1 MVEHLIAHPI
11 TAQWRLNMATTGKC
25 LCGAI
30 EVTLNKDPKELVAC
44 YCTSC
49 QKASGSAASFNI
61 VMEDDACDVS
71 RGVTKIF
78 KDTADSGA
86 DLERHFCGDCGSPI
100 YGVTTSYSGKKIFRA
115 ALFSEEKD
123 MHVVTNIWT
132 DSAPEWA
139 ALHQGVPSHGK
150 SRS

>member
-1 MVEHLIAHPI
+1 M
-11 TAQWRLNMATTGKC
+11 TTTGEC

-30 EVTLNKDPKELVAC
+30 EVTLNNDPKELVAC

-49 QKASGSAASFNI
+49 QKASGGAASFNI
-61 VMEDDACDVS
+61 VVEDDDCDVS
-71 RGVTKIF
+71 RGATKIF
-78 KDTADSGA
+78 KETADSGA

-100 YGVTTSYSGKKIFRA
+100 YSVTTSYSRKKIFKA

-123 MHVVTNIWT
+123 MNVVTNLWT

>member
-1 MVEHLIAHPI
+1 M
-11 TAQWRLNMATTGKC
+11 TTTGEC

-30 EVTLNKDPKELVAC
+30 EVTLTKDPKELVAC

-49 QKASGSAASFNI
+49 QKASGGAASFNI
-61 VMEDDACDVS
+61 VMEDDDSDVS

-78 KDTADSGA
+78 KETADSGA

-123 MHVVTNIWT
+123 MNVVTNLWT

>member
-1 MVEHLIAHPI
+1 
-11 TAQWRLNMATTGKC
+11 MATTGKC

-30 EVTLNKDPKELVAC
+30 EVTLNKDPKAIIAC
-44 YCTSC
+44 YCMNC
-49 QKASGSAASFNI
+49 QKASGGAASFNI
-61 VMEDDACDVS
+61 IMEDDACDVS

-78 KDTADSGA
+78 KATVDSGA

-100 YGVTTSYSGKKIFRA
+100 YSATTSYSGLKIFKA

-123 MHVVTNIWT
+123 MRVVTNIWT

-139 ALHQGVPSHGK
+139 ALHLDVPSHGK